1 IEAVTSS
8 PRALE
13 GGRPT
18 AVNLGETHHWLE
30 SNQGHEMAAVSER
43 NATKSAD
50 GQTRTLAN
58 TNAYEPGED
67 SVAERTREAFESTQ
81 SG

>member
-1 IEAVTSS
+1 
-8 PRALE
+8 E

-30 SNQGHEMAAVSER
+30 SNQGHEMAAVIER
-43 NATKSAD
+43 TATKSAD
-50 GQTRTLAN
+50 GPTRTLAT

-81 SG
+81 SGRARDTGLF